1 MVVTVMAM
9 AAITENQGCAIFSVF
24 HASCFH
30 HPIPFAFPCS
40 LRAGLDYGAECSFFN
55 SC

>member
-1 MVVTVMAM
+1 MVVTVMAV

-24 HASCFH
+24 HASCLH
-30 HPIPFAFPCS
+30 HPIPSPFSCS
-40 LRAGLDYGAECSFFN
+40 LRAGLDHGNDCSFFD